1 MFVHLINVL
10 RHLWI
15 TLQDF
20 FLDVPLLG
28 SEIRYSIQTRVQ
40 HDYLMSSWF
49 RFMSGIIMF
58 SPTCNKMI
66 YDIVVPTKPIFYR
79 RFVDDIYN
87 RRKKTQDKFYH
98 SLNNY
103 HKNIKLTVEV
113 SANKFLDT
121 HLFNQNGTYIT
132 QVHKKETKTPTHCWS
147 CIPKRYKR
155 NSITTDLHRAQRIAT
170 DVIKHFNQDQLH
182 NEITEQ
188 DEPLTPPDFFEIE
201 KPFHLL
207 YLPYCEK
214 NEVKSLDF
222 IKRFHEFLEL
232 QLVGKQEKLVLCF
245 HWKIKICTHLAKFIM
260 VNVNNVEKIIWWNEK
275 KLM

>member
-1 MFVHLINVL
+1 
-10 RHLWI
+10 
-15 TLQDF
+15 
-20 FLDVPLLG
+20 
-28 SEIRYSIQTRVQ
+28 
-40 HDYLMSSWF
+40 
-49 RFMSGIIMF
+49 
-58 SPTCNKMI
+58 MI

-87 RRKKTQDKFYH
+87 RRKKTQDKFY

>member
-1 MFVHLINVL
+1 M
-10 RHLWI
+10 HLWI

-28 SEIRYSIQTRVQ
+28 SETRYSIQTRVQ

-49 RFMSGIIMF
+49 RFMSGVIMF

-98 SLNNY
+98 SINNY
-103 HKNIKLTVEV
+103 HKNVKLTVEV
-113 SANKFLDT
+113 SANKFFDT

-132 QVHKKETKTPTHCWS
+132 QVHKKETKTPTLCLS

-155 NSITTDLHRAQRIAT
+155 NSITTDLHLAKRIAT
-170 DVIKHFNQDQLH
+170 DVIKQFN
-182 NEITEQ
+182 
-188 DEPLTPPDFFEIE
+188 
-201 KPFHLL
+201 
-207 YLPYCEK
+207 
-214 NEVKSLDF
+214 
-222 IKRFHEFLEL
+222 
-232 QLVGKQEKLVLCF
+232 
-245 HWKIKICTHLAKFIM
+245 
-260 VNVNNVEKIIWWNEK
+260 
-275 KLM
+275 